1 MAPLVTAI
9 FATFAG
15 ATISIFVVYLMTSQ
29 QAEKIENM
37 DDEKERRS
45 ANLQLKVARVFCILL
60 LMFIMWAVANMLS
73 YADQA
78 SKYEGKRTDATLSDV
93 VSSFGLESGK
103 EYPIVIGD
111 KTTVDSGQV
120 SYGGG
125 MFYVKG
131 AGQWT
136 SSTSIL
142 VAFEGDNGYYILEIP
157 VSRVTFDVRQDVAEA
172 SMSVDVP
179 DTKQPEEVAYW
190 QHSYTC
196 SDNTW
201 AYGWVQKNCSPNPPQ
216 LVISDDVSRQGLSP
230 VIADAFKGSAGA
242 KITLSPSMYND
253 ILGSR

>member
-73 YADQA
+73 YADQT
-78 SKYEGKRTDATLSDV
+78 SHYKEERVGATLSDL
-93 VSSFGLESGK
+93 VSSFGLESGR
-103 EYPIVIGD
+103 EYPIIIGD
-111 KTTVDSGQV
+111 KTTVSSGQV
-120 SYGGG
+120 SYDGGA
-125 MFYVKG
+125 FYVKG
-131 AGQWT
+131 EGEWA
-136 SSTSIL
+136 SSASIL
-142 VAFEGDNGYYILEIP
+142 VSFEGNNGSYVLEIP

-230 VIADAFKGSAGA
+230 VIADAFKESAGA